1 MRRNAARAR
10 TAFGV
15 VAAVALSALAT
26 TAFGAAAAARE
37 YRAAAVTPT
46 CAGSTCAVSFQFTG
60 AEQVFVVPAGVHSMA
75 MTAVGAGGAA
85 GGVGDPMP
93 VGSFYNGGPD
103 GAGGLGGRVAVQ
115 VSVTPG
121 VTLFVEVGGRP
132 TTDPARCV
140 PKSLSATAAVSCVGG
155 WNGGGDGGSA
165 EKASAPAANDL
176 SYAGG
181 GGGASDVRTVSR
193 TGAGTLSSRLVVAG
207 GGGGGG
213 GSDIG
218 ELNIDAATANGG
230 AAGGNADSGGAAG
243 AFAPGSGGAA
253 GQPAG
258 TSDGG
263 SPAAPNPGHA
273 GTLGLGGAGA
283 KTVGAP
289 QSPAQ
294 SAFLGLLGGGGGGGG
309 GYWGGGG
316 GGPQVH
322 VNAESF
328 TSHGTDPSTGAPQ
341 ESPRTVLVAAV
352 TPAARQTGGGGGGG
366 GSWAAGKG
374 AVSVPTADPAQVVL
388 TWTSATAVTPSS
400 PATNPSPVN
409 SAGTPVPPS
418 RVAPTPVTG
427 LPLASTG
434 SSAIPGL
441 VLLGVL
447 LVATGAGA
455 LTLVARRR
463 A

>member
-1 MRRNAARAR
+1 MLAAVLATALASLAWPAAATSATAAR
-10 TAFGV
+10 
-15 VAAVALSALAT
+15 LSA
-26 TAFGAAAAARE
+26 GP
-37 YRAAAVTPT
+37 TPT
-46 CAGSTCAVSFQFTG
+46 CAGSACTVAFDYTG
-60 AEQVFVVPAGVHSMA
+60 GEQTFAVPAGVRSVA
-75 MTAVGAGGAA
+75 VTAVGAAGAA

-93 VGSFYNGGPD
+93 VGTFYNGGPD
-103 GAGGLGGRVAVQ
+103 GAGGLGGRVTAQ

-121 VTLFVEVGGRP
+121 ATLFVEVGGRP

-140 PKSLSATAAVSCVGG
+140 PKSLSATAAVSCAGG

-165 EKASAPAANDL
+165 EKASAPAAGDL

-193 TGAGTLSSRLVVAG
+193 TGAATLSSRLVVAG

-218 ELNIDAATANGG
+218 ELNVDAATANGG

-258 TSDGG
+258 SSNGG

-289 QSPAQ
+289 LSPAQ

-316 GGPQVH
+316 GGPQAS
-322 VNAESF
+322 VNTESF
-328 TSHGTDPSTGAPQ
+328 TGPGTDAVIGASDD
-341 ESPRTVLVAAV
+341 SPRAVLVSAV
-352 TPAARQTGGGGGGG
+352 APVARQTAGGGGGG
-366 GSWAAGKG
+366 GSWAAGK
-374 AVSVPTADPAQVVL
+374 AALSVPTTDLAQVVL
-388 TWTSATAVTPSS
+388 TWTPVTAVTPSS
-400 PATNPSPVN
+400 PSTTPSPVN
-409 SAGTPVPPS
+409 STGTPVTPT

-427 LPLASTG
+427 PPLASTG
-434 SSAIPGL
+434 SSAIAG
-441 VLLGVL
+441 VLLLGAL

-455 LTLVARRR
+455 LALVARRR
-463 A
+463 RRA